1 MAIGNKVKEER
12 LKSNLTQEELSKILN
27 VSRTAVSNW
36 EVGRNY
42 PDLDTLVEISNYFD
56 ISLDTLIKEDTE
68 VVKDARKKTKLRKFF
83 KWTTIILLLIIV
95 SYIGMNYKLRSDE
108 QRYRTNL
115 VENHWSVVKRSPPM
129 DANLYEL
136 KEGEYKYMTTI
147 IPVGHM
153 GIPLQAFRV
162 DIVTNRNNRGQVVD
176 VGDNRTE
183 IIINPSD
190 ESNSYSV
197 IVDNDLKVIEKD
209 ISSSKK
215 KEAEQ
220 YISKNQ
226 KELKETIE
234 ATKGKLKQITGKK

>member
-1 MAIGNKVKEER
+1 MAIGNKIKEER

-56 ISLDTLIKEDTE
+56 ISLDKLIKEDTE

-115 VENHWSVVKRSPPM
+115 VENHWQLVKT
-129 DANLYEL
+129 DLYTDDNAYIL
-136 KEGEYKYMTTI
+136 RDGQYEYWTYI
-147 IPVGHM
+147 LPVGII
-153 GIPLQAFRV
+153 GVPLEEMKV
-162 DIVTNRNNRGQVVD
+162 SIITHRNNREQVVD
-176 VGDNRTE
+176 VRDNCTE
-183 IIINPSD
+183 VIINPSD
-190 ESNSYSV
+190 GNNSYSV
-197 IVDNDLKVIEKD
+197 IVDNDLKIIEKD

-226 KELKETIE
+226 KEFKETIE